1 MVQHWTW
8 TLVALPVD
16 TSNSASNLSSTAL
29 QQEHTGGS
37 QRACPAPEEVQPLD
51 RSGPRHQGA
60 DTPGKEVVALA
71 TVSLVPLPV
80 TSSSTE
86 MWEPWLMVLGVLQ
99 NALAYRLGPRVRA
112 GFRAAPVRGP
122 STRIQKV
129 SVDPMAQGA
138 IPPADPYPHSGQK

>member
-1 MVQHWTW
+1 MQHWTW

-16 TSNSASNLSSTAL
+16 TSNSARNFSSTVL

-37 QRACPAPEEVQPLD
+37 RDACPAPVEVQLLD
-51 RSGPRHQGA
+51 RSGPCHQGA
-60 DTPGKEVVALA
+60 DTPVKEVVALA
-71 TVSLVPLPV
+71 TVSLVLLPV
-80 TSSSTE
+80 TSSSKE
-86 MWEPWLMVLGVLQ
+86 MWEPWLMILGVLQ

-122 STRIQKV
+122 SMRIQRV
-129 SVDPMAQGA
+129 SFDPMAQGA

>member
-1 MVQHWTW
+1 MQHWAW

-29 QQEHTGGS
+29 QQEHTGGCR
-37 QRACPAPEEVQPLD
+37 RACPAPEEVQPLD

-71 TVSLVPLPV
+71 TVSLVSLPV

-86 MWEPWLMVLGVLQ
+86 MWEPWLMVLGVLRKPVGIQ
-99 NALAYRLGPRVRA
+99 IATLGT
-112 GFRAAPVRGP
+112 GWIQG
-122 STRIQKV
+122 STSQRSIHEDKE
-129 SVDPMAQGA
+129 GER
-138 IPPADPYPHSGQK
+138 